1 MDVLQPF
8 GKAKDLTQGEQIVT
22 ISAVVPCIL
31 SLNHHLENQKEKV
44 RYLGGLICSLQGSRQ
59 RRFRGIFVNVRMA
72 DEQSDGATLPFSDPL
87 YLKAALLDPSF
98 GTMWL
103 THDVLV
109 TENIK
114 EAVSVMIKI
123 MLYFRW

>member
-1 MDVLQPF
+1 MQLLQLL
-8 GKAKDLTQGEQIVT
+8 GSHTIRKNT

-44 RYLGGLICSLQGSRQ
+44 RYLDGLIRSLQGSLH

-72 DEQSDGATLPFSDPL
+72 DEQDDGATLPFSDPL

-103 THDVLV
+103 THDVLA
-109 TENIK
+109 TENVN
-114 EAVSVMIKI
+114 EAVFVMIKS
-123 MLYFRW
+123 MLCFS